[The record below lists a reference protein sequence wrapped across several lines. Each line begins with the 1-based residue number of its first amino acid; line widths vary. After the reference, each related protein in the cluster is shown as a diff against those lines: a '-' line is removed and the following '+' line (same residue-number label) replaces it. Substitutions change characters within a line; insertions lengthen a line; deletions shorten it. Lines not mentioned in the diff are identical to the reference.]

1 MSQHLL
7 TLSKEI
13 ESFNAR
19 LFLKKYK
26 VLFCYVSLFYT
37 VQVYMCLL
45 FSYWKSLVMAIDLN
59 LNRCENQLMLSYSL
73 CTDDSLCLLF
83 LGPGPEDELYESI
96 YEVNLIFYL
105 IIM

>member
-26 VLFCYVSLFYT
+26 VLFCYVSLFYI
-37 VQVYMCLL
+37 VPLPSLQLL
-45 FSYWKSLVMAIDLN
+45 KKPSYGYRFKFEQM
-59 LNRCENQLMLSYSL
+59 
-73 CTDDSLCLLF
+73 
-83 LGPGPEDELYESI
+83 
-96 YEVNLIFYL
+96 
-105 IIM
+105 